1 MTNKKKKIIILLAAI
16 TFLTIPVTYLGGTT
30 YDDCYNICGDTYRG
44 VENILNCQRQC
55 DKDSDKVVA
64 LDNPLG
70 SNTLTG
76 IDLYS
81 RLIYAFMGIAG
92 VVALLMFII
101 GGFQW
106 MTAGGNAEKV
116 KQGRDTLLWAIM
128 GLVVIFSSYA
138 ILRAVFETLKF

>member
-1 MTNKKKKIIILLAAI
+1 MKNIYKAGIILSLIALLSMVALPI
-16 TFLTIPVTYLGGTT
+16 TAQV
-30 YDDCYNICGDTYRG
+30 
-44 VENILNCQRQC
+44 
-55 DKDSDKVVA
+55 

-70 SNTLTG
+70 NQNPQPQ
-76 IDLYS
+76 DLYG
-81 RLIYAFMGIAG
+81 RLIFAFMGITG
-92 VVALLMFII
+92 IIALLMFII